1 MGIGY
6 VHLLLTRTMR
16 RAAVSDGANNAHTG
30 TRAQAILELDYPR
43 LSVFSPNYYGRIS
56 EGAHSP
62 EVNDIAKYWLDQ
74 LPSDAQQFVI
84 EGAAGDTASVGVAF
98 VNAGLNPNGT
108 DGAVFDTFAAR
119 ETDWLLTAI
128 PRMDN
133 GAISHRPPHEP
144 AQVWADNFYMSPPYL
159 AYYGIATKNISVA
172 KEAFTQIAAMR
183 DILRDPETGLLMH
196 VIGGHWEDRK
206 LWGTGIAWAIA
217 GISRVYAT
225 YLYSPF
231 TGTFDRERNQLA
243 QWANELV
250 AAVLPYI
257 VSPVSALRPDRVR
270 AELALRL
277 PYSPTRA
284 CFPIPMAGT
293 AALTI
298 LPAQR
303 SSQHP
308 STAWLSLASSTMM
321 SRRLRRPSASAR
333 ASMPRSIAS
342 EDGECTRSLA
352 PPTESNRRLTASPSS
367 HRVASCADPL
377 EFYTVSNESPESLAF
392 IMLLDASVNS
402 YKAITSPNQKGSSL
416 LELKANLTVVADR
429 PVEQV

>member
-1 MGIGY
+1 M
-6 VHLLLTRTMR
+6 
-16 RAAVSDGANNAHTG
+16 
-30 TRAQAILELDYPR
+30 
-43 LSVFSPNYYGRIS
+43 FSPNYYGRIS

-128 PRMDN
+128 PRMEN

-144 AQVWADNFYMSPPYL
+144 PQVWADNFYMSPPYL

-183 DILRDPETGLLMH
+183 DILRDPETNLLMH

-250 AAVLPYI
+250 TAVLPYI
-257 VSPVSALRPDRVR
+257 V
-270 AELALRL
+270 
-277 PYSPTRA
+277 
-284 CFPIPMAGT
+284 G
-293 AALTI
+293 LT
-298 LPAQR
+298 
-303 SSQHP
+303 
-308 STAWLSLASSTMM
+308 
-321 SRRLRRPSASAR
+321 
-333 ASMPRSIAS
+333 
-342 EDGECTRSLA
+342 
-352 PPTESNRRLTASPSS
+352 LTFA
-367 HRVASCADPL
+367 
-377 EFYTVSNESPESLAF
+377 T
-392 IMLLDASVNS
+392 
-402 YKAITSPNQKGSSL
+402 
-416 LELKANLTVVADR
+416 
-429 PVEQV
+429 